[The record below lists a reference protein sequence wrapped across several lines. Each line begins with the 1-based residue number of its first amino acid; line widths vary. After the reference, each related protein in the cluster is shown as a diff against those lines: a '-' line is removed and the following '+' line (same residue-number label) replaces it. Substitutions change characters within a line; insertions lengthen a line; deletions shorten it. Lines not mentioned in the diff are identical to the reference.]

1 MTWIAFSVDLRIC
14 LPPMKIRGK
23 GLSSKIIAEELPSQA
38 DPFGSEKKP
47 IFSAGFTKE
56 HARLPE
62 FFVKEPLPPS
72 GNVFDVPQEEIDS
85 MYEF

>member
-1 MTWIAFSVDLRIC
+1 MTWIDFSVDLRIC

-23 GLSSKIIAEELPSQA
+23 GLSSKIIARELPSQA
-38 DPFGSEKKP
+38 DFFGSGKEP
-47 IFSAGFTKE
+47 MFAAGSTKE
-56 HARLPE
+56 HDRLPE
-62 FFVKEPLPPS
+62 FFAKEPLPPS